1 MEYTTL
7 GAVDLGSNSFHLSI
21 GRVDGEQIYPLDSI
35 KETVRLGS
43 GLTAD
48 KQLDADTQERAL
60 AALKRFAERLAGMP
74 RGAVRAV
81 GTNAL
86 RVARNAAPFIRRAEA
101 TLGFP
106 IEVIPGREEA
116 RLIYMGVVHS
126 LPLSGQNRLVVDIG
140 GGSTEFIIGN
150 KLRAKAMESLYMGC
164 VSYTARFFPEGR
176 IEKKAFKLAELAA
189 REQVQTIATRFE
201 KTGWREAVASSGTA
215 RSIAEV
221 LQQNGKAG
229 RGTSAS
235 GPAWGTRERP
245 RRGARH
251 KPSPR

>member
-35 KETVRLGS
+35 KETVRLGN

-48 KQLDADTQERAL
+48 KQLDTETQDRAL

-126 LPLSGQNRLVVDIG
+126 LPLLGQNRLVVDIG

-150 KLRAKAMESLYMGC
+150 KLRPKAMESLYMGC
-164 VSYTARFFPEGR
+164 VSFTARFFPGGH
-176 IEKKAFKLAELAA
+176 IEKKAFKQAELAA
-189 REQVQTIATRFE
+189 REEVQTIATRFE
-201 KTGWREAVASSGTA
+201 KTGWREAVGSSGTA
-215 RSIAEV
+215 RSIA
-221 LQQNGKAG
+221 
-229 RGTSAS
+229 S
-235 GPAWGTRERP
+235 PAAERQG
-245 RRGARH
+245 RRGHQRRG
-251 KPSPR
+251 PRVAER